1 MQRYATSVAGQTRC
15 CMMIGGEGR
24 QPISHP
30 QWKRFIVTT

>member
-1 MQRYATSVAGQTRC
+1 MQRYMPHQLVVRHAAMV
-15 CMMIGGEGR
+15 IGGEGR